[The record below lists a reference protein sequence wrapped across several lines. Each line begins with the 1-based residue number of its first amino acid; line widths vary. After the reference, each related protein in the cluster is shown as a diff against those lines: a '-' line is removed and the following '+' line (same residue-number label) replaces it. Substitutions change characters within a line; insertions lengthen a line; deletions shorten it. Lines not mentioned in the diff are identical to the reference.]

1 MVLTT
6 TCSIYSRMNARSG
19 VIRATICNGNT
30 QPDQSHIEQ
39 TNRRN
44 RKTWRYLEDASLHL
58 QVPPKG

>member
-6 TCSIYSRMNARSG
+6 TCSIYSGMKARSG